1 MGPKG
6 EAMIRLVAS
15 DIDGTIIG
23 ENNQISIQNRK
34 AIQDMKKAN
43 IDFTICTGKPYAM
56 VKNFCEDLHASYG
69 IFGNGNQIIDLK
81 TGKEIFRK
89 TLTQEEVITC
99 MKLAKREKLHLHFY
113 TENEVI
119 TPKLMYMDLR
129 NFILKDSIFHSDL
142 NFKVVPNLEAYI
154 EKNHPTIFK
163 LIISSTSN
171 LTNLQE
177 EINRKMAVTTYR
189 VTKTKEYKDRIINKE
204 YEYLD
209 ITPSRTNKSEALV
222 TLSKYLEVSTEEVM
236 AIGDNLN
243 DIDMIRNSG
252 IGVAVA
258 NSYDAVKAV
267 ATYTTV
273 NSVENSG
280 FAEAVYKYISF

>member
-1 MGPKG
+1 
-6 EAMIRLVAS
+6 MIRLVAS

-23 ENNQISIQNRK
+23 EDNTITQKNLNAIYDMRK
-34 AIQDMKKAN
+34 SN
-43 IDFTICTGKPYAM
+43 IDFTICTGKPYSM

-89 TLTQEEVITC
+89 TLSQEEVNVCIS
-99 MKLAKREKLHLHFY
+99 LAKKDRLHIHLY

-119 TPKLMYMDLR
+119 TPELLYMDLR
-129 NFILKDSIFHSDL
+129 NFILKDSIYHSNL
-142 NFKVVPNLEAYI
+142 NFKIVPDIEKYI
-154 EKNHPTIFK
+154 ESYHPTIFK
-163 LIISSTSN
+163 LVISSPSDLLDLKNKLDQKTD
-171 LTNLQE
+171 LT
-177 EINRKMAVTTYR
+177 IYR
-189 VTKTKEYKDRIINKE
+189 VKKLNQYKDKVIDKE

-209 ITPSRTNKSEALV
+209 ITPNKTNKSEALNM
-222 TLSKYLEVSTEEVM
+222 LSNYLKLSFSEVM

-243 DIDMIRNSG
+243 DMDMIQKSG

-258 NSYDAVKAV
+258 NAYDDVKKV
-267 ATYTTV
+267 ATYITK
-273 NSVENSG
+273 NNVENSG

>member
-1 MGPKG
+1 
-6 EAMIRLVAS
+6 MIRLVAS

-23 ENNQISIQNRK
+23 ESNQISSQNRK
-34 AIQDMKKAN
+34 AIQDMRKSN

-56 VKNFCEDLHASYG
+56 VKNFCEDLNASYG

-89 TLTQEEVITC
+89 TLTQEEVIGC
-99 MKLAKREKLHLHFY
+99 MELAKREKLHLHFY

-142 NFKVVPNLEAYI
+142 NFKVVPNLEEYM
-154 EKNHPTIFK
+154 EKQRPTVFK
-163 LIISSTSN
+163 LIISSPSS
-171 LTNLQE
+171 LANLQE
-177 EINRKMAVTTYR
+177 EINRKMAVTIYR

-209 ITPSRTNKSEALV
+209 ITPSKTNKSEALA

>member
-1 MGPKG
+1 
-6 EAMIRLVAS
+6 MIRLVAS

-23 ENNQISIQNRK
+23 ENNQISNQNRK
-34 AIQDMKKAN
+34 AIQDIRKSN

-56 VKNFCEDLHASYG
+56 VKNFCEDLNASYG

-89 TLTQEEVITC
+89 TLTEEETFIC
-99 MKLAKREKLHLHFY
+99 AEIAKREKLHIHLY

-129 NFILKDSIFHSDL
+129 NFILKDSVFHSDL
-142 NFKVVPNLEAYI
+142 NFKVVPDMETYL
-154 EKNHPTIFK
+154 KQNHLTVFK
-163 LIISSTSN
+163 LIISSSSS
-171 LTNLQE
+171 LVYLQE
-177 EINRKMAVTTYR
+177 EIRQKMAVTMYR
-189 VTKTKEYKDRIINKE
+189 VTKTNQYKDKIIDKE

-209 ITPSRTNKSEALV
+209 ITPAKTNKSEALA
-222 TLSKYLEVSTEEVM
+222 TLSKYLEVSSKEVM

>member
-1 MGPKG
+1 
-6 EAMIRLVAS
+6 MIRLVAS

-23 ENNQISIQNRK
+23 ENNQLTNQNRK
-34 AIQDMKKAN
+34 AIQDIRKSN

-56 VKNFCEDLHASYG
+56 VKNFCEDLEASYG

-89 TLTQEEVITC
+89 TLTEQEVMTC
-99 MKLAKREKLHLHFY
+99 MELAKKQNLHLHFY

-129 NFILKDSIFHSDL
+129 NFILKDSIFQSDL
-142 NFKVVPNLEAYI
+142 NFKVVPNIEAYM
-154 EKNHPTIFK
+154 EQKRPTVFK
-163 LIISSTSN
+163 LIISSSSS
-171 LTNLQE
+171 LANLQE
-177 EINRKMAVTTYR
+177 EIKQKMAVTMYL
-189 VTKTKEYKDRIINKE
+189 VTKTKEYKDRIIDKE

-209 ITPSRTNKSEALV
+209 ITPSKTNKSEALA
-222 TLSKYLEVSTEEVM
+222 TLSKYLEVSSEEVM